1 MDMKNAG
8 TLQFVG
14 IQTLNA
20 RRRDECLHFAL
31 ECLDQLCLPV
41 RIQFRKHIIQ
51 KPGYS
56 PISSC
61 ISSISASFKDSA
73 VVRR

>member
-51 KPGYS
+51 KHRIFTDLFLYQLDFS
-56 PISSC
+56 Q
-61 ISSISASFKDSA
+61 FQ
-73 VVRR
+73 R